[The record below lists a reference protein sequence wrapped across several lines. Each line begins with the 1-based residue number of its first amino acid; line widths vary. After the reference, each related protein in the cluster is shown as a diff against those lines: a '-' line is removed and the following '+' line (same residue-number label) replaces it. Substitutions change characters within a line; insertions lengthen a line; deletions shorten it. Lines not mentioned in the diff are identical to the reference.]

1 MYKELR
7 TVSGNHYMCW
17 LKLFFRNVKRMHL
30 QMNPS
35 YLSAKFCF
43 LMEAPIGVS
52 FGDISIRAQCIFFVL
67 HDHMTT

>member
-7 TVSGNHYMCW
+7 AISGNHYMCW
-17 LKLFFRNVKRMHL
+17 LKLFFHNVKRMYL

-43 LMEAPIGVS
+43 LMEAHIGVYS
-52 FGDISIRAQCIFFVL
+52 GGISIRAQCIFFVFQ
-67 HDHMTT
+67 DHMTT